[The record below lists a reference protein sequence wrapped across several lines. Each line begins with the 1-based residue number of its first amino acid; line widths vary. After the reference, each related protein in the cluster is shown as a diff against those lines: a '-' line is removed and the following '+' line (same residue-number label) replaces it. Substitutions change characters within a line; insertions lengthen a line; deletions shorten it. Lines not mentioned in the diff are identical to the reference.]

1 MCAEDLREQGH
12 NMKTVQLEERAQVLE
27 SARNRK
33 MAASVESFVRGSTDQ
48 FYQWLQTSDAR
59 ALPQGPNVWICGDCH
74 VGNLGPVASKSGKL
88 AIQVRDFDQTV
99 IGNPAHDLI
108 RLALSLA
115 MAARSS
121 DLPGVTTA
129 LMLERIMDG
138 YGNAFSPMMDDAAF
152 EDAAIVPD
160 TVKLIMHEANH
171 NSWKHLADGQVDGDK
186 AALPLGA
193 RFWPLTPD
201 ERGAIDAL
209 ICAEEVRRLATCLRS
224 RDNDAEVRLLD
235 AAYWRKGCS
244 SLGRLR
250 IAALVSVDKGKHKQH
265 CLLDIKE
272 AGTPS
277 APHAVDVV
285 MPPNEAERVVA
296 GGRELS
302 PFLGA
307 RMLATALLGK
317 SVFVRELL
325 PQDLKLEIR
334 SLTRDEALN
343 IAEYLAHIVG
353 LAHARQMTAIDRHT
367 WPAELRRH
375 RPRSLESPFWLW
387 NALVE
392 LVGVH
397 EAAYLKHCRR
407 HALEET
413 AKAATK

>member
-1 MCAEDLREQGH
+1 
-12 NMKTVQLEERAQVLE
+12 MKTVQPGDRTQVLNTV
-27 SARNRK
+27 RNRK
-33 MAASVESFVRGSTDQ
+33 MAKSVESFVRGSTEQ
-48 FYQWLQTSDAR
+48 FYQWLQASGPR

-88 AIQVRDFDQTV
+88 AIQIRDFDQAV
-99 IGNPAHDLI
+99 IGNPTHDLI

-121 DLPGVTTA
+121 DLPGITTA

-138 YGNAFSPMMDDAAF
+138 YGSAFSPMMDEEEFD
-152 EDAAIVPD
+152 DAAIVPE
-160 TVKLIMHEANH
+160 TVKLVMREANR
-171 NSWKHLADGQVDGDK
+171 NPWRRLADGQVDGDK
-186 AALPLGA
+186 PVLPLGA

-272 AGTPS
+272 AVKPT
-277 APHAVDVV
+277 APQAAGAM

-302 PFLGA
+302 PFLGG
-307 RMLATALLGK
+307 RMLATGLLGK
-317 SVFVRELL
+317 PVFVRELL
-325 PQDLKLEIR
+325 PQDLKLEIE

-353 LAHARQMTAIDRHT
+353 LAHSRQMAAIDRHT
-367 WPAELRRH
+367 WPAELQRN
-375 RPRSLESPFWLW
+375 RPRSPESPFWLW
-387 NALVE
+387 NAVVE

-397 EAAYLKHCRR
+397 EAAYLQHCRR

-413 AKAATK
+413 ARAAT